1 LKTLDNQVQQYVKE
15 RQATALVAEK
25 KQQATSEHT
34 KKHACAADMSM
45 FFG

>member
-25 KQQATSEHT
+25 KQQAEHI
-34 KKHACAADMSM
+34 
-45 FFG
+45 